1 MRKAG
6 GAAALAV
13 LALALRPAPA
23 LPAPGGDLWGRVVAS
38 VAFRGDGPVDEKRMA
53 GLTELE
59 PGKILT
65 AGAVRLSLR
74 NLFATRR
81 FADLAVEAAPSGD
94 GVAVVFVYTAAPRI
108 EAFTLTKGVPAR
120 GRVLDAIGLGPGD
133 PWESDRRAS
142 VEDSIRRVLKE
153 EGYFEPVVSTAV
165 GAGTD
170 ETAVDVRFDVRPG
183 RRAVAAAP
191 QFSGSLAPL
200 SADVLLARAKQKTGK
215 PYKRAVVR
223 EDAERFEHELHK
235 RGYSRAEV
243 RLESEGYDAANASV
257 SPRYAVFV
265 GPLVVLRV
273 TGERESVV
281 RRHAESPWR
290 KGEPPDEDAVERLR
304 VALKRSYE
312 EGGYAKASVK
322 VTFDTQPNRE
332 IVTFAIDKGA
342 RWHVERVDV
351 PGAVSLRPNQV
362 ASALETRPR
371 GVLETGRYVSDEA
384 ARDRDALSSL
394 YRLGGWRDVRIAPPA
409 VTEGKGEHALDVT
422 FAVDEGVRTVVD
434 RMRVEGMRLLP
445 EKDLVPR
452 LATKP
457 GVPYVEST
465 VSDDAALL
473 QSLYVDRGFVDAKVE
488 ATTRFSGPVPPESEH
503 AEVTYT
509 VTEGKPVVFGKT
521 IVRGNRRTKSF
532 VIEDRLANA
541 EGAPFS
547 LTKLLDTQQALAG
560 LGVFDRIDVTTFETD
575 PETMSKS
582 VIVTVSESRP
592 WGLTYAVGGEY
603 NPQQNASLSD
613 QLSLRL
619 SLAVTYNNLF
629 GRALEVGV
637 EGRISNN
644 DPRLIFTARDRSLF
658 GGKVPLSFAVYSTKD
673 VPSPAYDVRRRGTF
687 LQGEYRLSKT
697 LRTGLRLQYELVEPS
712 ADPGLGADQRGNQ
725 ESRIASVS
733 GGVTWD
739 KRDDPLNPR
748 SGFLLGTD
756 LKYAFPLFAA
766 DAHFFKILSQA
777 GLYRPYGKTRFAF
790 SVRSGI
796 LWNFAPCPDALVA
809 AGTCA
814 PNLIIP
820 VPERFFA
827 GGTSTH
833 RAFTRDNLGIPGE
846 TLNDAGIGEGGNFML
861 IGNAEWRIPVAGGFE
876 VALFVDAGNVWADPT
891 NINLGQ
897 IRTGAGI
904 GLHYLTPVGP
914 LRIEYGLKL
923 DRKPGED
930 AGAFAF
936 SVGYPF

>member
-1 MRKAG
+1 MRRTAG
-6 GAAALAV
+6 AALAALV
-13 LALALRPAPA
+13 LSASPAPA
-23 LPAPGGDLWGRVVAS
+23 SPMAGDGLWGRLVRS
-38 VAFRGDGPVDEKRMA
+38 LAFRGDGPVDEKRMTS
-53 GLTELE
+53 LTELE
-59 PGKILT
+59 PGKLLT
-65 AGAVRLSLR
+65 PGAVRLSMR

-81 FADLAVEAAPSGD
+81 FADLSVEAAPSGD
-94 GVAVVFVYTAAPRI
+94 GAAVVFRYVAAPRI
-108 EAFTLTKGVPAR
+108 ARFSITKGIPAR
-120 GRVLDAIGLGPGD
+120 GSVLDAIGLGPGD
-133 PWESDRRAS
+133 PWEGDRRPSLEAT
-142 VEDSIRRVLKE
+142 IGRVLRDA
-153 EGYFEPVVSTAV
+153 GYFEAAVSTTV
-165 GAGTD
+165 DAGDD
-170 ETAVDVRFDVRPG
+170 ETSVDVRFDVRPG
-183 RRAVAAAP
+183 PRAVAGVP
-191 QFSGSLAPL
+191 QFDGSLAPL
-200 SADVLLARAKQKTGK
+200 GADVLLARAKQKAGR
-215 PYKRAVVR
+215 PYRRTLVR
-223 EDAERFEHELHK
+223 EDAERFEHELHR

-243 RLESEGYDAANASV
+243 RLEDERYDAAHAAV
-257 SPRYAVFV
+257 TTRYSVFV

-273 TGERESVV
+273 AGERESFV
-281 RRHAESPWR
+281 RRHEDSPWR

-304 VALKRSYE
+304 LGLKRTYE
-312 EGGYAKASVK
+312 KSGYAKASVK

-332 IVTFAIDKGA
+332 IVSFAIDKGA
-342 RWHVERVDV
+342 RWHVARVDV
-351 PGAVSLRPNQV
+351 PGAVSLRPKQV

-371 GVLETGRYVSDEA
+371 GILESGRYVSDEA
-384 ARDRDALSSL
+384 ARDRDALASL
-394 YRLGGWRDVRIAPPA
+394 YRQGGWREVKVAPP
-409 VTEGKGEHALDVT
+409 VVVDGKGEHALAVT
-422 FAVDEGVRTVVD
+422 FGVDEGVRTFVD
-434 RMRVEGMRLLP
+434 SVHVEGMRLLE
-445 EKDLVPR
+445 EKDLAPR

-473 QSLYVDRGFVDAKVE
+473 QSLYVDRGFVDAKVD
-488 ATTRFSGPVPPESEH
+488 ATSRFSGPAPPQGDR
-503 AEVTYT
+503 ADVTYA

-521 IVRGNRRTKSF
+521 IVRGNRRTKPF
-532 VIEDRLANA
+532 IIEDRLANA

-575 PETMSKS
+575 PETMSRS
-582 VIVTVSESRP
+582 VLVTVSEARP
-592 WGLTYAVGGEY
+592 WSLTYAIGGEY
-603 NPQQNASLSD
+603 NPQQNASLSE

-637 EGRISNN
+637 EGRVSNN

-658 GGKVPLSFAVYSTKD
+658 GGKVPISFAVYSTKD

-687 LQGEYRLSKT
+687 FQGEYRLSKT
-697 LRTGLRLQYELVEPS
+697 LRTGLRVQYELVEPS

-725 ESRIASVS
+725 ASRIASVS

-748 SGFLLGTD
+748 TGFLLGTD
-756 LKYAFPLFAA
+756 LKYAFPLLAA

-790 SVRSGI
+790 SLRSGL
-796 LWNFAPCPDALVA
+796 LWNLAPCPNALVE

-846 TLNDAGIGEGGNFML
+846 TLNADGIGEGGTFML

-876 VALFVDAGNVWADPT
+876 VALFVDAGNVWASPT
-891 NINLGQ
+891 DVNLGA

-914 LRIEYGLKL
+914 LRVEYGLKL